1 MDFEPQLKLGLQN
14 MWYPICQS
22 AGVKE
27 KPRGFHRLGQ
37 DVVVWRDSVGKIHIH
52 EDRCLHR
59 GAKLSVGEV
68 VNGSLRCAYDGW
80 CYDTSGQCVTIP
92 TSKTAQTKLAPR
104 LRLRS
109 YESQERADLVWGYF
123 SENATSPAGPG
134 HRRRKR
140 SWARL
145 RTPKSHRASNATSPR
160 CASAGKSWAFQTYIG
175 NAAVGDY
182 ETSASN

>member
-68 VNGSLRCAYDGW
+68 VNGSLRCAYHGW

-104 LRLRS
+104 FCRQMPVSPATTPEPKLMDSNKLWIKETTLRS
-109 YESQERADLVWGYF
+109 RSTQ
-123 SENATSPAGPG
+123 ATYTVLP
-134 HRRRKR
+134 
-140 SWARL
+140 
-145 RTPKSHRASNATSPR
+145 
-160 CASAGKSWAFQTYIG
+160 
-175 NAAVGDY
+175 NAAGFPG
-182 ETSASN
+182 T